1 MFKLGVEGDQLIPDA
16 DKAGFLSQLRSLPQ
30 KARADGAERQDGGTA
45 PIPAFQVLDDRLAVR
60 FLFCIAIPKAVSLA
74 TVYGSGTFNRSATGP
89 KILCRAPR

>member
-60 FLFCIAIPKAVSLA
+60 FLPHHDVLHSHPQGCFDG
-74 TVYGSGTFNRSATGP
+74 YGVWVRN
-89 KILCRAPR
+89 L